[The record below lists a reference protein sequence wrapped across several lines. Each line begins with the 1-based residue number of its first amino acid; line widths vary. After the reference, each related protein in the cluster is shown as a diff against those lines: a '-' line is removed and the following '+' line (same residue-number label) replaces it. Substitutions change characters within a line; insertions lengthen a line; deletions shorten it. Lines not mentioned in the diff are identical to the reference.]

1 MTKRHVEASFQR
13 SIALSNIPWYQEFM
27 PREDEKMKAGEM
39 EKRIDLAVVP
49 GNLSASGL
57 DLKNTMLLYR
67 IIYLKVPR

>member
-1 MTKRHVEASFQR
+1 
-13 SIALSNIPWYQEFM
+13 M